1 MRLKISNFAKIE
13 EADIKIDGI
22 TVICGDNDTG
32 KSTIGKILFS
42 IFNYEDFKNERI
54 EKDLKDKIFN
64 ILRKLNIRNK
74 FGLQF
79 LIPRESQV
87 IDKIFEY
94 IQSLYNNISLEKLS
108 EYIKNTINED
118 LKDIALINDNDV
130 FLEISYDILNIISS
144 KNYKLIFEIMSDYFG
159 NIFENQ
165 INNLF
170 NKNSN
175 AELELEVKKQK
186 MNIEFKNDECIK
198 FESDFNI
205 IHNAFYIDNPFIIN
219 YINSN
224 VDTDNFILEK
234 TIHDFISDDNKNVFD
249 SVKNKEILEKVYDV
263 LNSVMNAEIINKNN
277 EYYLHYN
284 ENNTE
289 IKLENLS
296 AGLKSFVIIKRLLE
310 NGSLNEK
317 DVLILDE
324 PEIHLHPKWQLI
336 YAELIVLLQKY
347 FNLTITIT
355 THSHY
360 FLEAI
365 NRFSKRHNIDE
376 RVNFYITELAENK
389 CNVIFKNVNDNLDI
403 IYEKMYEP
411 LEMLSNM
418 REEQDNERNNP

>member
-1 MRLKISNFAKIE
+1 MKLKISNFAKIE

-42 IFNYEDFKNERI
+42 IFNFDNYKNERI
-54 EKDLKDKIFN
+54 KKDFRIKVSRILNKYISINKREYYYFELMDSLYDDIDYPYNEINRDKLYN
-64 ILRKLNIRNK
+64 ILKKNIHDR
-74 FGLQF
+74 
-79 LIPRESQV
+79 I
-87 IDKIFEY
+87 I
-94 IQSLYNNISLEKLS
+94 NNISDE
-108 EYIKNTINED
+108 TIYKAVD
-118 LKDIALINDNDV
+118 
-130 FLEISYDILNIISS
+130 DILKVMSISED
-144 KNYKLIFEIMSDYFG
+144 KLKFQIMSDYFE
-159 NIFENQ
+159 NIFEYQ

-170 NKNSN
+170 NKNEN
-175 AELELEVKKQK
+175 AELELEIKNQK
-186 MNIEFKNDECIK
+186 MNIEFKNDECVK
-198 FESDFNI
+198 FDSDFNI

-219 YINSN
+219 YINGDI
-224 VDTDNFILEK
+224 DTDNFILEK
-234 TIHDFISDDNKNVFD
+234 TIHDFVSADNKNVFD

-263 LNSVMNAEIINKNN
+263 LNSVMNAKIINKDDDL
-277 EYYLHYN
+277 YLHYN
-284 ENNTE
+284 ENDIE
-289 IKLENLS
+289 IKLGNLS

-365 NRFSKRHNIDE
+365 NRFSKRHNIYE
-376 RVNFYITELAENK
+376 RVNFYITELSENQS
-389 CNVIFKNVNDNLDI
+389 NVIFKNVNDNLNI
-403 IYEKMYEP
+403 IYKKMYEP
-411 LEMLSNM
+411 LEILKNM
-418 REEQDNERNNP
+418 RYEEEMNK

>member
-1 MRLKISNFAKIE
+1 MYNYINDLSKNIS
-13 EADIKIDGI
+13 
-22 TVICGDNDTG
+22 
-32 KSTIGKILFS
+32 S
-42 IFNYEDFKNERI
+42 
-54 EKDLKDKIFN
+54 KDLIN
-64 ILRKLNIRNK
+64 IL
-74 FGLQF
+74 
-79 LIPRESQV
+79 
-87 IDKIFEY
+87 
-94 IQSLYNNISLEKLS
+94 
-108 EYIKNTINED
+108 KNTIEKKYIIFVD
-118 LKDIALINDNDV
+118 DDTFDEIAKDI
-130 FLEISYDILNIISS
+130 LEIIST
-144 KNYKLIFEIMSDYFG
+144 KNNKLMFEIMTDYFG

-175 AELELEVKKQK
+175 AELALEIKKQK

-205 IHNAFYIDNPFIIN
+205 IHNAFYIDNPFIVN
-219 YINSN
+219 YVNSDI
-224 VDTDNFILEK
+224 DTDNFILKK
-234 TIHDFISDDNKNVFD
+234 TIDDFFTNDNKNIFD

-263 LNSVMNAEIINKNN
+263 LNSVMNAKIVNKDDDF
-277 EYYLHYN
+277 YLHYN
-284 ENNTE
+284 ENDIE
-289 IKLENLS
+289 IKLGNLS

-365 NRFSKRHNIDE
+365 NRFSKRHNIEE
-376 RVNFYITELAENK
+376 RVNFYITELADNK
-389 CNVIFKNVNDNLDI
+389 CNVVFKNVNDNLDL
-403 IYEKMYEP
+403 IYKKMYEP
-411 LEMLSNM
+411 LQILKNM
-418 REEQDNERNNP
+418 RYEEEMNK

>member
-1 MRLKISNFAKIE
+1 MKLKISNFAKIE

-42 IFNYEDFKNERI
+42 IFNFDNYKNLVI
-54 EKDLKDKIFN
+54 EENLKYKIFN
-64 ILRKLNIRNK
+64 ILKKLNIKNK
-74 FGLQF
+74 FGVPLI
-79 LIPRESQV
+79 IPRNSPI
-87 IDKIFEY
+87 IDKIFNY
-94 IQSLYNNISLEKLS
+94 INLANTISSDELIDILKNNIKEITSIVDDKIFNEIAENILEIIS
-108 EYIKNTINED
+108 IKNS
-118 LKDIALINDNDV
+118 KLI
-130 FLEISYDILNIISS
+130 LEIMG
-144 KNYKLIFEIMSDYFG
+144 NYFGDIFEY
-159 NIFENQ
+159 Q

-170 NKNSN
+170 NKNTN
-175 AELELEVKKQK
+175 AVLELEIKKQK
-186 MNIEFKNDECIK
+186 MNIEFKNDKCVK
-198 FESDFNI
+198 FNSDFNI
-205 IHNAFYIDNPFIIN
+205 IHNAFYIDNPFIVN

-224 VDTDNFILEK
+224 INTDNFILEK

-263 LNSVMNAEIINKNN
+263 LNSIMNSKIINKDDDF
-277 EYYLHYN
+277 YLHYN
-284 ENNTE
+284 ENDIE
-289 IKLENLS
+289 IKLGNLS

-324 PEIHLHPKWQLI
+324 PEIHLHPKWQLV

-365 NRFSKRHNIDE
+365 NRYSKKHNIDE
-376 RVNFYITELAENK
+376 RVNFYITELSENQ

-411 LEMLSNM
+411 LEILSNM
-418 REEQDNERNNP
+418 REEQDNERNNH

>member
-1 MRLKISNFAKIE
+1 MKLKISNFAKIE
-13 EADIKIDGI
+13 KADINIDGI

-42 IFNYEDFKNERI
+42 IFSSNYNSAKRIRGEKGLSIINNIAKLQLNPSIVSNFSDFANKCTNE
-54 EKDLKDKIFN
+54 
-64 ILRKLNIRNK
+64 ILDTLNIYNIENIK
-74 FGLQF
+74 NIIINTIPKS
-79 LIPRESQV
+79 LI
-87 IDKIFEY
+87 
-94 IQSLYNNISLEKLS
+94 SLNNIDNVSNEILKIMSVPYNKLM
-108 EYIKNTINED
+108 
-118 LKDIALINDNDV
+118 
-130 FLEISYDILNIISS
+130 LEIISR
-144 KNYKLIFEIMSDYFG
+144 YFS
-159 NIFENQ
+159 NIFCEQ

-170 NKNSN
+170 NENTDS
-175 AELELEVKKQK
+175 ALELYIKNQK

-198 FESDFNI
+198 FDSEFNI
-205 IHNAFYIDNPFIIN
+205 THNVFYIDNPFILDNITAYN
-219 YINSN
+219 L
-224 VDTDNFILEK
+224 NFISRKL
-234 TIHDFISDDNKNVFD
+234 IS
-249 SVKNKEILEKVYDV
+249 SLVKENSEYEGIIEAVTNREILEKVYDV
-263 LNSVMNAEIINKNN
+263 LNSVMNAKIINKNK
-277 EYYLHYN
+277 EFYLHYN
-284 ENNTE
+284 DNNTE
-289 IKLENLS
+289 IKLQNLS

-376 RVNFYITELAENK
+376 RVNFYITELSENQS
-389 CNVIFKNVNDNLDI
+389 NVIFKNVNDNLDI

-411 LEMLSNM
+411 LEILSNM
-418 REEQDNERNNP
+418 REEQDNEKNNP

>member
-1 MRLKISNFAKIE
+1 MKLKISNFAKIE
-13 EADIKIDGI
+13 KADINIDGI

-42 IFNYEDFKNERI
+42 IFNYDNFKKVRIRNDFRRKLYQSLIRYIFKNEI
-54 EKDLKDKIFN
+54 EHHYVVIMDNIFNNIDYQYNDIKKDKLYN
-64 ILRKLNIRNK
+64 ILKKNIPDR
-74 FGLQF
+74 
-79 LIPRESQV
+79 I
-87 IDKIFEY
+87 
-94 IQSLYNNISLEKLS
+94 
-108 EYIKNTINED
+108 
-118 LKDIALINDNDV
+118 IND
-130 FLEISYDILNIISS
+130 ISDETIYKAVDDILKVMSISED
-144 KNYKLIFEIMSDYFG
+144 KLKFQIMSDYFG
-159 NIFENQ
+159 NIFEYQ

-170 NKNSN
+170 NKNGN
-175 AELELEVKKQK
+175 AELELEIKNQK
-186 MNIEFKNDECIK
+186 MNIEFKNDECVK

-219 YINSN
+219 YINGDI
-224 VDTDNFILEK
+224 DTDNFILEK
-234 TIHDFISDDNKNVFD
+234 TIHDFVSADNKNVFD

-263 LNSVMNAEIINKNN
+263 LNSVMNAKIINKDDDL
-277 EYYLHYN
+277 YLHYN
-284 ENNTE
+284 ENDIE
-289 IKLENLS
+289 IKLGNLS

-365 NRFSKRHNIDE
+365 NRFSKRHNIYE
-376 RVNFYITELAENK
+376 RVNFYITELSENQS
-389 CNVIFKNVNDNLDI
+389 NVIFKNVNDNLNI
-403 IYEKMYEP
+403 IYKKMYEP
-411 LEMLSNM
+411 LEILKNM
-418 REEQDNERNNP
+418 RYEEEMNK

>member
-1 MRLKISNFAKIE
+1 MKLKISNFAKIE

-42 IFNYEDFKNERI
+42 IFNHDNFKKFII
-54 EKDLKDKIFN
+54 EEDLKYKIFN
-64 ILRKLNIRNK
+64 ILKKLNIKNR
-74 FGLQF
+74 FGVPIF
-79 LIPRESQV
+79 IPKDSPI
-87 IDKIFEY
+87 IDKIY
-94 IQSLYNNISLEKLS
+94 RYVNDLS
-108 EYIKNTINED
+108 EKVSSKGLINILKNTIEKQYIILVD
-118 LKDIALINDNDV
+118 DDTFDEIAKN
-130 FLEISYDILNIISS
+130 ILDIISTKNS
-144 KNYKLIFEIMSDYFG
+144 KLMFEIMTDYFR

-175 AELELEVKKQK
+175 AELELEIKKQK
-186 MNIEFKNDECIK
+186 MNIEFKNDECVK
-198 FESDFNI
+198 FETDFNI
-205 IHNAFYIDNPFIIN
+205 IHNAFYIDNPFIVN

-224 VDTDNFILEK
+224 IDTDNFILKK
-234 TIHDFISDDNKNVFD
+234 TIDDFFTNDNKNVFD

-263 LNSVMNAEIINKNN
+263 LNSIINAKIVNKDDDF
-277 EYYLHYN
+277 YLHYN
-284 ENNTE
+284 ENDIE
-289 IKLENLS
+289 IKLRNLS

-376 RVNFYITELAENK
+376 RVNFYITEFADNK
-389 CNVIFKNVNDNLDI
+389 CNVVFKNVNDNLDI
-403 IYEKMYEP
+403 IYEKMFEP
-411 LEMLSNM
+411 LQILKNM
-418 REEQDNERNNP
+418 RDEEI

>member
-13 EADIKIDGI
+13 KADIKIDGI

-42 IFNYEDFKNERI
+42 IFSSNYNSAKRIRGEKGLSVINNIAKLQLRPLQLDNFSDFANKCTNE
-54 EKDLKDKIFN
+54 
-64 ILRKLNIRNK
+64 ILDTLNIDNVN
-74 FGLQF
+74 
-79 LIPRESQV
+79 I
-87 IDKIFEY
+87 
-94 IQSLYNNISLEKLS
+94 NNIK
-108 EYIKNTINED
+108 
-118 LKDIALINDNDV
+118 
-130 FLEISYDILNIISS
+130 NIIIDTIPES
-144 KNYKLIFEIMSDYFG
+144 LISLNNIDNVANDIFKIMSAPYNKLMIEIINRYFS
-159 NIFENQ
+159 NIFCKQ
-165 INNLF
+165 IDNLF
-170 NKNSN
+170 NKNAN
-175 AELELEVKKQK
+175 AKLELEVKKQK
-186 MNIEFKNDECIK
+186 MNIEFKNNECTR
-198 FESDFNI
+198 FDSEFNI
-205 IHNAFYIDNPFIIN
+205 THSIFYIDNPFILDNIYADN
-219 YINSN
+219 L
-224 VDTDNFILEK
+224 NFISSKLISNLVKENLEYEGIIEAV
-234 TIHDFISDDNKNVFD
+234 TNR
-249 SVKNKEILEKVYDV
+249 EILEKVYDV
-263 LNSVMNAEIINKNN
+263 LNNVMNAEIINKNN

-365 NRFSKRHNIDE
+365 NRFSKMHNIDE

>member
-1 MRLKISNFAKIE
+1 MKLKISNFAKIE

-42 IFNYEDFKNERI
+42 IFNFDNYKNLVI
-54 EKDLKDKIFN
+54 EENLKYKIFN
-64 ILRKLNIRNK
+64 ILKKLNIKNK
-74 FGLQF
+74 FGVPLI
-79 LIPRESQV
+79 IPRNSPI
-87 IDKIFEY
+87 IDKIFNY
-94 IQSLYNNISLEKLS
+94 INLANTISSDELIDILKNNIKEITSIVDDKIFNEIAENILEIIS
-108 EYIKNTINED
+108 IKN
-118 LKDIALINDNDV
+118 
-130 FLEISYDILNIISS
+130 S
-144 KNYKLIFEIMSDYFG
+144 KLILEIMSNYFG
-159 NIFENQ
+159 DIFEYQ

-170 NKNSN
+170 NKNTN
-175 AELELEVKKQK
+175 AVLELEIKKQK
-186 MNIEFKNDECIK
+186 MNIEFKNDKCVK
-198 FESDFNI
+198 FNSDFNI
-205 IHNAFYIDNPFIIN
+205 IHNAFYIDNPFIVN

-224 VDTDNFILEK
+224 INTDNFILEK

-263 LNSVMNAEIINKNN
+263 LNSIMNSKIINKDDDF
-277 EYYLHYN
+277 YLHYN
-284 ENNTE
+284 ENDIE
-289 IKLENLS
+289 IKLGNLS

-324 PEIHLHPKWQLI
+324 PEIHLHPKWQLV

-365 NRFSKRHNIDE
+365 NRYSKKHNIDE
-376 RVNFYITELAENK
+376 RVNFYITELSENQ

-411 LEMLSNM
+411 LEILSNM
-418 REEQDNERNNP
+418 REEQDNERNNPR

>member
-1 MRLKISNFAKIE
+1 MKLKISNFAKIE

-42 IFNYEDFKNERI
+42 IFNYDNFRNEKVQNDFRRKLYQI
-54 EKDLKDKIFN
+54 LIKDLFKGTIEHYYFDIMFNIYNSIDYPYNKINSEKIYNILKENIPDKIFQDINDETVYKAINN
-64 ILRKLNIRNK
+64 ILEVMSVSEDKL
-74 FGLQF
+74 
-79 LIPRESQV
+79 
-87 IDKIFEY
+87 
-94 IQSLYNNISLEKLS
+94 
-108 EYIKNTINED
+108 T
-118 LKDIALINDNDV
+118 
-130 FLEISYDILNIISS
+130 
-144 KNYKLIFEIMSDYFG
+144 FEIMSSYFG

-165 INNLF
+165 VNNLF

-175 AELELEVKKQK
+175 AELELEIKKQK
-186 MNIEFKNDECIK
+186 MNIEFKNDECVK
-198 FESDFNI
+198 FESDFYI
-205 IHNAFYIDNPFIIN
+205 IHNAFYIDNPFIVN
-219 YINSN
+219 YVNSDI
-224 VDTDNFILEK
+224 DTDNFILKK
-234 TIHDFISDDNKNVFD
+234 TIDDFITNDNKNVFD

-263 LNSVMNAEIINKNN
+263 LNSVMNAKIVNKDDDF
-277 EYYLHYN
+277 YLHYN
-284 ENNTE
+284 ENDIE
-289 IKLENLS
+289 IKLGNLS

-365 NRFSKRHNIDE
+365 NRFSKRHNIEE
-376 RVNFYITELAENK
+376 RVNFYITELADNK
-389 CNVIFKNVNDNLDI
+389 CNVVFKNVNDNLDL
-403 IYEKMYEP
+403 IYKKMYEP
-411 LEMLSNM
+411 LQILKNM
-418 REEQDNERNNP
+418 RYEEEMNK

>member
-1 MRLKISNFAKIE
+1 MKLKIFNFAKIE
-13 EADIKIDGI
+13 ESDIKIDGI

-42 IFNYEDFKNERI
+42 IFNYDNFKKVRIRNDFRRKLYQSLIRYIFKNEI
-54 EKDLKDKIFN
+54 EHHYFEIMDNIFN
-64 ILRKLNIRNK
+64 NVDYLYNEINRDKLYNILKKNIPDR
-74 FGLQF
+74 
-79 LIPRESQV
+79 I
-87 IDKIFEY
+87 I
-94 IQSLYNNISLEKLS
+94 NNISDE
-108 EYIKNTINED
+108 TIYRTVD
-118 LKDIALINDNDV
+118 
-130 FLEISYDILNIISS
+130 DILKVMSISED
-144 KNYKLIFEIMSDYFG
+144 KLKFQIMSDYFG
-159 NIFENQ
+159 NIFEYQ

-175 AELELEVKKQK
+175 AVLELEIKKQK
-186 MNIEFKNDECIK
+186 MNIEFKNDECVK
-198 FESDFNI
+198 FDSDFNI

-219 YINSN
+219 YINGDI
-224 VDTDNFILEK
+224 DTDNFILEK

-263 LNSVMNAEIINKNN
+263 LNSVMNAKIINKDDDL
-277 EYYLHYN
+277 YLHYN
-284 ENNTE
+284 ENDIE
-289 IKLENLS
+289 IKLGNLS

-324 PEIHLHPKWQLI
+324 PEIHLHPKWQLV

-365 NRFSKRHNIDE
+365 NRYSKKHSIDK
-376 RVNFYITELAENK
+376 RVNFYITELAENQS
-389 CNVIFKNVNDNLDI
+389 NVIFKNVNDNLDI

-411 LEMLSNM
+411 LEILSNM

>member
-1 MRLKISNFAKIE
+1 MKLKISNFAKIE

-42 IFNYEDFKNERI
+42 IFNFDNYKNLVI
-54 EKDLKDKIFN
+54 EENLKYKIFN
-64 ILRKLNIRNK
+64 ILKKLNVKNK
-74 FGLQF
+74 FGVPLI
-79 LIPRESQV
+79 IPRNSPI
-87 IDKIFEY
+87 IDKIFNY
-94 IQSLYNNISLEKLS
+94 INL
-108 EYIKNTINED
+108 
-118 LKDIALINDNDV
+118 A
-130 FLEISYDILNIISS
+130 NIISS
-144 KNYKLIFEIMSDYFG
+144 DELVDILKNNIKESTSIVDDKIFNEIAENILEIISIKNSKLILEIMSNYFG
-159 NIFENQ
+159 DIFENQ

-170 NKNSN
+170 NKNTN
-175 AELELEVKKQK
+175 AVLELEIKKQK
-186 MNIEFKNDECIK
+186 MNIEFKNDKCVK
-198 FESDFNI
+198 FNSDFNI
-205 IHNAFYIDNPFIIN
+205 IHNAFYIDNPFIVN

-224 VDTDNFILEK
+224 INTDNFILEK

-263 LNSVMNAEIINKNN
+263 LNSIMNSKIINKDDDF
-277 EYYLHYN
+277 YLHYN
-284 ENNTE
+284 ENDIE
-289 IKLENLS
+289 IKLGNLS

-310 NGSLNEK
+310 NASLNEK

-324 PEIHLHPKWQLI
+324 PEIHLHPKWQLV

-365 NRFSKRHNIDE
+365 NRYSKRHNINE
-376 RVNFYITELAENK
+376 RVNFYITELSENQ

-403 IYEKMYEP
+403 IYKKMYEP
-411 LEMLSNM
+411 LEILKNM
-418 REEQDNERNNP
+418 RDEEF

>member
-13 EADIKIDGI
+13 KADIKIDGI

-42 IFNYEDFKNERI
+42 IFSSNYNSAKRIRGEKGLSVINNIAKLQLRPLQLDNFSDFANKCTNE
-54 EKDLKDKIFN
+54 
-64 ILRKLNIRNK
+64 ILDTLNIDNVN
-74 FGLQF
+74 
-79 LIPRESQV
+79 I
-87 IDKIFEY
+87 
-94 IQSLYNNISLEKLS
+94 NNIK
-108 EYIKNTINED
+108 
-118 LKDIALINDNDV
+118 
-130 FLEISYDILNIISS
+130 NIIIDTIPES
-144 KNYKLIFEIMSDYFG
+144 LISLNNIDNVANDIFKIMSAPYNKLMIEIINRYFS
-159 NIFENQ
+159 NIFCKQ
-165 INNLF
+165 IDNLF
-170 NKNSN
+170 NKNAN
-175 AELELEVKKQK
+175 AKLELEVKKQK
-186 MNIEFKNDECIK
+186 MNIEFKNNECTR
-198 FESDFNI
+198 FDSEFNI
-205 IHNAFYIDNPFIIN
+205 THSIFYIDNPFILDNIYADN
-219 YINSN
+219 L
-224 VDTDNFILEK
+224 NFISSKLISNLVKENLEYEGIIEAV
-234 TIHDFISDDNKNVFD
+234 TNR
-249 SVKNKEILEKVYDV
+249 EILEKVYDV

>member
-1 MRLKISNFAKIE
+1 MKLKISNFAKIE
-13 EADIKIDGI
+13 KADINIDGI

-42 IFNYEDFKNERI
+42 IFNYDNFKKVRIRNDFRSKLYQTLTRYIFKNKI
-54 EKDLKDKIFN
+54 EHHYFEIMDNIFNNVDYPYNEINRDKLYNILKKNIPDKIFQN
-64 ILRKLNIRNK
+64 MND
-74 FGLQF
+74 
-79 LIPRESQV
+79 E
-87 IDKIFEY
+87 
-94 IQSLYNNISLEKLS
+94 
-108 EYIKNTINED
+108 TIYKAAD
-118 LKDIALINDNDV
+118 
-130 FLEISYDILNIISS
+130 DILKVMSTS
-144 KNYKLIFEIMSDYFG
+144 EDKLKFQIMSDYFE
-159 NIFENQ
+159 NIFEYQ

-170 NKNSN
+170 NKNEN
-175 AELELEVKKQK
+175 AELELEIKNQK
-186 MNIEFKNDECIK
+186 MNIEFKNDECVK

-219 YINSN
+219 YINGDI
-224 VDTDNFILEK
+224 DTDNFILEK
-234 TIHDFISDDNKNVFD
+234 TIHDFVSADNKNVFD

-263 LNSVMNAEIINKNN
+263 LNSVMNAKIINKDDDL
-277 EYYLHYN
+277 YLHYN
-284 ENNTE
+284 ENDIE
-289 IKLENLS
+289 IKLGNLS

-376 RVNFYITELAENK
+376 RVNFYITELSENQS
-389 CNVIFKNVNDNLDI
+389 NVIFKNVNDNLDI

-411 LEMLSNM
+411 LEILSNM
-418 REEQDNERNNP
+418 REEQDNEKNNP

>member
-1 MRLKISNFAKIE
+1 MKLKISNFAKIE
-13 EADIKIDGI
+13 KADINIDGI

-42 IFNYEDFKNERI
+42 IFSSNYNSAKRIRGEKGLSIINNIDKLQLNPSIVSNFSDFANKCTNE
-54 EKDLKDKIFN
+54 
-64 ILRKLNIRNK
+64 ILDTLNIYNIENIK
-74 FGLQF
+74 NIIINTIPKS
-79 LIPRESQV
+79 LI
-87 IDKIFEY
+87 
-94 IQSLYNNISLEKLS
+94 SLNNIDNVSNEILKIMSVPYNKLM
-108 EYIKNTINED
+108 
-118 LKDIALINDNDV
+118 
-130 FLEISYDILNIISS
+130 LEIISR
-144 KNYKLIFEIMSDYFG
+144 YFS
-159 NIFENQ
+159 NIFCEQ

-170 NKNSN
+170 NENTDS
-175 AELELEVKKQK
+175 ALELYIKNQK

-198 FESDFNI
+198 FDSEFNI
-205 IHNAFYIDNPFIIN
+205 THNVFYIDNPFILDNITAYN
-219 YINSN
+219 L
-224 VDTDNFILEK
+224 NFISRKL
-234 TIHDFISDDNKNVFD
+234 IS
-249 SVKNKEILEKVYDV
+249 SLVKENSEYEGIIEAVTNREILEKVYDV
-263 LNSVMNAEIINKNN
+263 LNSVMNAKIINKNK
-277 EYYLHYN
+277 EFYLHYN
-284 ENNTE
+284 DNNTE
-289 IKLENLS
+289 IKLQNLS

-376 RVNFYITELAENK
+376 RVNFYITELSENQS
-389 CNVIFKNVNDNLDI
+389 NVIFKNVNDNLDI

-411 LEMLSNM
+411 LEILSNM
-418 REEQDNERNNP
+418 REEQDNEKNNP

>member
-1 MRLKISNFAKIE
+1 MKLKISNFAKIE
-13 EADIKIDGI
+13 KADINIDGI

-42 IFNYEDFKNERI
+42 IFNYDNFKKVRIRNDFRSKLYQTLTRYIFKNKI
-54 EKDLKDKIFN
+54 EHHYFEIMDNIFN
-64 ILRKLNIRNK
+64 NVDYPYNEIN
-74 FGLQF
+74 
-79 LIPRESQV
+79 
-87 IDKIFEY
+87 IDK
-94 IQSLYNNISLEKLS
+94 LYNILKKNIPDR
-108 EYIKNTINED
+108 I
-118 LKDIALINDNDV
+118 IND
-130 FLEISYDILNIISS
+130 ISDETIYKAVDDILKVMSISED
-144 KNYKLIFEIMSDYFG
+144 KLKFQIMSDYFE
-159 NIFENQ
+159 NIFEYQ

-170 NKNSN
+170 NKNEN
-175 AELELEVKKQK
+175 AELELEIKNQK
-186 MNIEFKNDECIK
+186 MNIEFKNDECVK

-219 YINSN
+219 YINGDI
-224 VDTDNFILEK
+224 DTDNFILEK
-234 TIHDFISDDNKNVFD
+234 TIYDFVSDNNKNVFD
-249 SVKNKEILEKVYDV
+249 SVRNKEILEKVYDV
-263 LNSVMNAEIINKNN
+263 LNSVMNAKIINKNK
-277 EYYLHYN
+277 EFYLHYN
-284 ENNTE
+284 DNNTE
-289 IKLENLS
+289 IKLQNLS

-376 RVNFYITELAENK
+376 RVNFYITELSENQS
-389 CNVIFKNVNDNLDI
+389 NVIFKNVNDNLDI

-411 LEMLSNM
+411 LEILSNM
-418 REEQDNERNNP
+418 REEQDNEKNNP

>member
-1 MRLKISNFAKIE
+1 MKLKISNFAKVE

-42 IFNYEDFKNERI
+42 IFNYDDYKNLVI
-54 EKDLKDKIFN
+54 EEDLKHKIFN
-64 ILRKLNIRNK
+64 ILKKLNIKNK
-74 FGLQF
+74 FGVSF
-79 LIPRESQV
+79 LIPKNSPI
-87 IDKIFEY
+87 IDKIYHY
-94 IQSLYNNISLEKLS
+94 INDLS
-108 EYIKNTINED
+108 NDMSSDK
-118 LKDIALINDNDV
+118 LINIVKSNIKKEDIILVDDKI
-130 FLEISYDILNIISS
+130 FDEISESILEIISV
-144 KNYKLIFEIMSDYFG
+144 KNSKLILEIMSDYFG
-159 NIFENQ
+159 NIFEYQ

-170 NKNSN
+170 NRNEN
-175 AELELEVKKQK
+175 AKLELEIKNQK
-186 MNIEFKNDECIK
+186 MNIEFKNDECVK
-198 FESDFNI
+198 FDSDFNI

-219 YINSN
+219 YINSDI
-224 VDTDNFILEK
+224 DTDNFILKK
-234 TIHDFISDDNKNVFD
+234 TIDDFVSDDNKNIFD

-263 LNSVMNAEIINKNN
+263 LNSIMNSKIINKDDDF
-277 EYYLHYN
+277 YLHYN
-284 ENNTE
+284 ENDIE
-289 IKLENLS
+289 IKLGNLS

-376 RVNFYITELAENK
+376 RVNFYITELSENK
-389 CNVIFKNVNDNLDI
+389 CNIVFKNV
-403 IYEKMYEP
+403 
-411 LEMLSNM
+411 
-418 REEQDNERNNP
+418 

>member
-1 MRLKISNFAKIE
+1 MKLKISNFAKIE

-22 TVICGDNDTG
+22 TVICGDNDIG

-42 IFNYEDFKNERI
+42 IFNFDNYKNLVI
-54 EKDLKDKIFN
+54 EENLKYKIFN
-64 ILRKLNIRNK
+64 ILKKLNIKNK
-74 FGLQF
+74 FGVPLI
-79 LIPRESQV
+79 IPRNSPI
-87 IDKIFEY
+87 IDKIFNY
-94 IQSLYNNISLEKLS
+94 INLANTISSDELIDILKNNIKEITSIVDDKIFNEIAENILEIIS
-108 EYIKNTINED
+108 IKNS
-118 LKDIALINDNDV
+118 KLI
-130 FLEISYDILNIISS
+130 LEIMG
-144 KNYKLIFEIMSDYFG
+144 NYFGDIFEY
-159 NIFENQ
+159 Q

-170 NKNSN
+170 NKNTN
-175 AELELEVKKQK
+175 AVLELEIKKQK
-186 MNIEFKNDECIK
+186 MNIEFKNDKCVK
-198 FESDFNI
+198 FNSDFNI
-205 IHNAFYIDNPFIIN
+205 IHNAFYIDNPFIVN

-224 VDTDNFILEK
+224 INTDNFILEK

-263 LNSVMNAEIINKNN
+263 LNSIMNSKIINKDDDF
-277 EYYLHYN
+277 YLHYN
-284 ENNTE
+284 ENDIE
-289 IKLENLS
+289 IKLGNLS

-324 PEIHLHPKWQLI
+324 PEIHLHPKWQLV

-365 NRFSKRHNIDE
+365 NRYSKKHNIDE
-376 RVNFYITELAENK
+376 RVNFYITELSENQ

-411 LEMLSNM
+411 LEILSNM

>member
-13 EADIKIDGI
+13 KADIKIDGI

-42 IFNYEDFKNERI
+42 IFSSNYNSAKRIRGEKGLSVINNIARLQLRPLQLDNFSDFANKCTNE
-54 EKDLKDKIFN
+54 
-64 ILRKLNIRNK
+64 ILDTLNIDNVN
-74 FGLQF
+74 
-79 LIPRESQV
+79 I
-87 IDKIFEY
+87 
-94 IQSLYNNISLEKLS
+94 NNIK
-108 EYIKNTINED
+108 
-118 LKDIALINDNDV
+118 
-130 FLEISYDILNIISS
+130 NIIIDTIPES
-144 KNYKLIFEIMSDYFG
+144 LISLNNIDNVANDIFKIMSAPYNKLMIEIINRYFS
-159 NIFENQ
+159 NIFCKQ
-165 INNLF
+165 IDNLF
-170 NKNSN
+170 NKNAN
-175 AELELEVKKQK
+175 AKLELEVKKQK
-186 MNIEFKNDECIK
+186 MNIEFKNNECTR
-198 FESDFNI
+198 FDSEFNI
-205 IHNAFYIDNPFIIN
+205 THSIFYIDNPFILDNIYADN
-219 YINSN
+219 L
-224 VDTDNFILEK
+224 NFISSKLISNLVKENLEYEGIIEAV
-234 TIHDFISDDNKNVFD
+234 TNR
-249 SVKNKEILEKVYDV
+249 EILEKVYDV

-365 NRFSKRHNIDE
+365 NRFSKMHNIDE

-389 CNVIFKNVNDNLDI
+389 CNVVFKNVNDNLDI

>member
-1 MRLKISNFAKIE
+1 MKLKISNFAKIE

-42 IFNYEDFKNERI
+42 IFSSNYNSVKKIQNEQRLSI
-54 EKDLKDKIFN
+54 FNNILKLQLSPFRSHNFIVLANKCTDKILDALN
-64 ILRKLNIRNK
+64 IDNVNIDNIRNTIIDTIPK
-74 FGLQF
+74 S
-79 LIPRESQV
+79 LI
-87 IDKIFEY
+87 
-94 IQSLYNNISLEKLS
+94 SLNNIDNVANEILKIMSTPYNKLM
-108 EYIKNTINED
+108 
-118 LKDIALINDNDV
+118 IA
-130 FLEISYDILNIISS
+130 IISR
-144 KNYKLIFEIMSDYFG
+144 YFS
-159 NIFENQ
+159 NIFYRQ
-165 INNLF
+165 IDNLF
-170 NKNSN
+170 NKNVNS
-175 AELELEVKKQK
+175 ELELEIKKRK
-186 MNIEFKNDECIK
+186 MNIEFKNNECVK
-198 FESDFNI
+198 FDSEFNI
-205 IHNAFYIDNPFIIN
+205 THNVFYIDNPFILDNIFADN
-219 YINSN
+219 L
-224 VDTDNFILEK
+224 NFISSKL
-234 TIHDFISDDNKNVFD
+234 ISSLVKENSEYEGIIE
-249 SVKNKEILEKVYDV
+249 SVTNREILEKVYDV
-263 LNSVMNAEIINKNN
+263 LNRVMNAEIVNKNN
-277 EYYLHYN
+277 EFFLHYK
-284 ENNTE
+284 ENDTE

-376 RVNFYITELAENK
+376 RVNFYITEFADNK
-389 CNVIFKNVNDNLDI
+389 CNIVFKNVNDNLDV

-411 LEMLSNM
+411 LQILKNM
-418 REEQDNERNNP
+418 RYEEEMNK

>member
-1 MRLKISNFAKIE
+1 MKLKISNFAKIE
-13 EADIKIDGI
+13 EAEIKIDGI

-32 KSTIGKILFS
+32 KSTVGKILFS
-42 IFNYEDFKNERI
+42 IFNYDNFRSRRVKNDFRRKLYQTLIRFI
-54 EKDLKDKIFN
+54 FKDKIEHYYFEIMDN
-64 ILRKLNIRNK
+64 IYDSIDYPYNEINADKLVLIFKKNI
-74 FGLQF
+74 
-79 LIPRESQV
+79 P
-87 IDKIFEY
+87 Y
-94 IQSLYNNISLEKLS
+94 
-108 EYIKNTINED
+108 
-118 LKDIALINDNDV
+118 
-130 FLEISYDILNIISS
+130 NIISNMS
-144 KNYKLIFEIMSDYFG
+144 DETIYNVANDILRLISVSEDKLTFEIMSDYFG
-159 NIFENQ
+159 DIFEYQ

-170 NKNSN
+170 NKNVNSV
-175 AELELEVKKQK
+175 LELEIKKQK
-186 MNIEFKNDECIK
+186 MNIEFKNDECVK

-205 IHNAFYIDNPFIIN
+205 IHNAFYIDNPFIVN
-219 YINSN
+219 DVNSDI
-224 VDTDNFILEK
+224 DTDNFILEK

-263 LNSVMNAEIINKNN
+263 LNSVMNAKIINKNDN
-277 EYYLHYN
+277 FYLHYN
-284 ENNTE
+284 KNDVE
-289 IKLENLS
+289 IKLPNLS

-376 RVNFYITELAENK
+376 RVNFYITELTENQ

-403 IYEKMYEP
+403 IYKKMYEP
-411 LEMLSNM
+411 LEILKNM
-418 REEQDNERNNP
+418 RYEEEMNK

>member
-1 MRLKISNFAKIE
+1 MKLKISNFAKIE

-42 IFNYEDFKNERI
+42 IFNYNIFKKSRIKNDFRMKLYQILFRHIFSNKIEGTYFEIMDNIYNNMDYPYSEINI
-54 EKDLKDKIFN
+54 EKLFN
-64 ILRKLNIRNK
+64 ILKKNI
-74 FGLQF
+74 
-79 LIPRESQV
+79 P
-87 IDKIFEY
+87 Y
-94 IQSLYNNISLEKLS
+94 
-108 EYIKNTINED
+108 
-118 LKDIALINDNDV
+118 
-130 FLEISYDILNIISS
+130 NIISNIS
-144 KNYKLIFEIMSDYFG
+144 DETIYKAVNDILKVISVSEDKLTFEIMTDYFG
-159 NIFENQ
+159 DIFENQ

-170 NKNSN
+170 NRNSN
-175 AELELEVKKQK
+175 AELELEIKKQK
-186 MNIEFKNDECIK
+186 MNIEFKNDECVK

-219 YINSN
+219 DINSDI
-224 VDTDNFILEK
+224 DTNNFILEK
-234 TIHDFISDDNKNVFD
+234 TIHDFVSDDNKNVFD
-249 SVKNKEILEKVYDV
+249 SVKNKEILEKVYNV
-263 LNSVMNAEIINKNN
+263 LNSVMNAKIINKNDDF
-277 EYYLHYN
+277 YLHYN
-284 ENNTE
+284 ENDEE

-365 NRFSKRHNIDE
+365 NRYSKRHNINE
-376 RVNFYITELAENK
+376 RVNFYITELSENQ

-411 LEMLSNM
+411 LEILNNM
-418 REEQDNERNNP
+418 RYEEKMK

>member
-1 MRLKISNFAKIE
+1 MKLKISNFAKIE
-13 EADIKIDGI
+13 ESDIKIDGI

-42 IFNYEDFKNERI
+42 IFNYDNFKKVRIRNDFRRKLYQSLIRYIFKNEI
-54 EKDLKDKIFN
+54 EHHYFEIMDNIFN
-64 ILRKLNIRNK
+64 NVDYLYNEINRDKLYNILKKNIPDR
-74 FGLQF
+74 
-79 LIPRESQV
+79 I
-87 IDKIFEY
+87 I
-94 IQSLYNNISLEKLS
+94 NNISDE
-108 EYIKNTINED
+108 TIYRTVD
-118 LKDIALINDNDV
+118 
-130 FLEISYDILNIISS
+130 DILKVMSISED
-144 KNYKLIFEIMSDYFG
+144 KLKFQIMSDYFG
-159 NIFENQ
+159 NIFEYQ

-175 AELELEVKKQK
+175 AVLELEIKKQK
-186 MNIEFKNDECIK
+186 MNIEFKNDECVK
-198 FESDFNI
+198 FDSDFNI

-219 YINSN
+219 YINGDI
-224 VDTDNFILEK
+224 DTDNFILEK

-263 LNSVMNAEIINKNN
+263 LNSVMNAKIINKDDDL
-277 EYYLHYN
+277 YLHYN
-284 ENNTE
+284 ENDIE
-289 IKLENLS
+289 IKLGNLS

-324 PEIHLHPKWQLI
+324 PEIHLHPKWQLV

-365 NRFSKRHNIDE
+365 NRYSKKHSIDK
-376 RVNFYITELAENK
+376 RVNFYITELAENQS
-389 CNVIFKNVNDNLDI
+389 NVIFKNVNDNLDI

-411 LEMLSNM
+411 LEILSNM